1 MIYTDL
7 TKKAIN
13 IMYKAHEG
21 QRDKSGLPYVFH
33 PWHVAESMKDEEST
47 CTALLHDVVE
57 DTEITLEDLKKEGM
71 PQSVIDALSVL
82 THGKEMPHMDYIREL
97 SSNRIAR
104 RVKLSDL
111 AHNMDLSRLNEVTE
125 RDLERLK
132 KYREAKEYLEK
143 ILND

>member
-1 MIYTDL
+1 
-7 TKKAIN
+7 
-13 IMYKAHEG
+13 
-21 QRDKSGLPYVFH
+21 
-33 PWHVAESMKDEEST
+33 
-47 CTALLHDVVE
+47 
-57 DTEITLEDLKKEGM
+57 M

-82 THGKEMPHMDYIREL
+82 THGKEIPYMDYIREL